1 MGMAFAR
8 SWVCMLL
15 LAFLGSTGASAVPED
30 QAPDVAR
37 IHALLHEIEEATNTR
52 DIQRLLRHATDG
64 VVMLSKNGET
74 LVGKAAVDAYVNRML
89 GAAGPALTGMHT
101 RVIQDGAPIIHGA
114 VAMAHGTSDDAYEFQ
129 GGMRLAIVTLWS
141 ATLVRQDGEWRIAS
155 LHFSFNLFDNP
166 LLNAARFSVIVAS
179 GIGLVCG
186 LLTGVLYMRWRVRF
200 R

>member
-1 MGMAFAR
+1 MGLAFVR
-8 SWVCMLL
+8 SWVCMVL
-15 LAFLGSTGASAVPED
+15 LAFVGSTAASAVPED
-30 QAPDVAR
+30 QASEVER

-52 DIQRLLRHATDG
+52 DIQRLLRHATDDI
-64 VVMLSKNGET
+64 VMLSKNGET
-74 LVGKAAVDAYVNRML
+74 LVGKAAVDAYVNKML
-89 GAAGPALTGMHT
+89 SAAGPVLTGMHT
-101 RVIQDGAPIIHGA
+101 RVIQDGPPLIHGA

-129 GGMRLAIVTLWS
+129 GGMRLAIVTSWS

-186 LLTGVLYMRWRVRF
+186 LLTGVLYMRRRVRF

>member
-1 MGMAFAR
+1 MGMGFAR
-8 SWVCMLL
+8 SWVCMVL
-15 LAFLGSTGASAVPED
+15 LAFLGSTGASAVTED
-30 QAPDVAR
+30 QASDVAR

-64 VVMLSKNGET
+64 VVVLSKNGET

-101 RVIQDGAPIIHGA
+101 RVIQDGEPIIHGA
-114 VAMAHGTSDDAYEFQ
+114 LAMAHGTSDDAYEFQ
-129 GGMRLAIVTLWS
+129 SGMRLAIVTLWS

>member
-1 MGMAFAR
+1 MGAAFAR
-8 SWVCMLL
+8 SWVCMVM

-114 VAMAHGTSDDAYEFQ
+114 VAMAHGTSDDTYEFQ
-129 GGMRLAIVTLWS
+129 GGMRLAIVTTWS
-141 ATLVRQDGEWRIAS
+141 AALVRQDGEWRIAS

-179 GIGLVCG
+179 GIGLLCG
-186 LLTGVLYMRWRVRF
+186 LLTGVLYMRWRIRF

>member
-1 MGMAFAR
+1 M
-8 SWVCMLL
+8 VL
-15 LAFLGSTGASAVPED
+15 LAFLGSTGASAVTED
-30 QAPDVAR
+30 QASDVAR

-101 RVIQDGAPIIHGA
+101 RVIQDGAPIIHGT

-129 GGMRLAIVTLWS
+129 GGMRLAIVTRWS

>member
-1 MGMAFAR
+1 M
-8 SWVCMLL
+8 VL

-37 IHALLHEIEEATNTR
+37 IHALLREIEEATNTR

-129 GGMRLAIVTLWS
+129 GGMRLAIVTPWS